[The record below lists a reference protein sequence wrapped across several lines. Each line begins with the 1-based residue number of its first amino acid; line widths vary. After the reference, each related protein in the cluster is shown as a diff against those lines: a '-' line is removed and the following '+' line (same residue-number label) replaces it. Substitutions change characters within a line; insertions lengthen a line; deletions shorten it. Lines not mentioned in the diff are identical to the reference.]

1 MVETP
6 NTSAL
11 VSVVGRQNQ
20 NTTAAT
26 PAMPLTIM
34 MTARFMALMLE
45 ELSRTWEPDG
55 IKETGGCIA
64 APHSLQKMS
73 PVPAGAPQR
82 EQVALRP
89 PLGSIEGHHTL
100 HEDSWRNRIIKRAPN

>member
-1 MVETP
+1 MIETP

-55 IKETGGCIA
+55 IKETGGRIA

-100 HEDSWRNRIIKRAPN
+100 HEDSWRNRIIKRA